1 MLILLSGPDSYRRE
15 AEKRRYLL
23 GFAQKYPAASRGRFD
38 VAEEGEDAFLEFV
51 ANQSLFASRKLAVLE
66 NVSADI
72 PKRTLAV
79 VREAPAREDIVLLVS
94 THAALS
100 APLSA
105 LAKKHTGAD
114 KKNFIA
120 EEFAHLEGREWIA
133 FIKTQAKKEGAQL
146 ADDALE
152 FLRSRYEKDEWGLAT
167 ELQKIGTMG
176 EGIRSR
182 KEIEPL
188 DAAETPNFFGLL
200 GGLKSQRLAE
210 RLTALERIFASREP
224 AVKFFNVLAY
234 GGPEYLRRFA
244 EYDVM
249 IKSGKLEYDEALL
262 DSVL

>member
-1 MLILLSGPDSYRRE
+1 MCT
-15 AEKRRYLL
+15 
-23 GFAQKYPAASRGRFD
+23 
-38 VAEEGEDAFLEFV
+38 
-51 ANQSLFASRKLAVLE
+51 FASSKLKALDAKQIIIIGGGAAGFFAAINCAE
-66 NVSADI
+66 NYPDY
-72 PKRTLAV
+72 K
-79 VREAPAREDIVLLVS
+79 VLLVEKGAKGLTKVRISGGGRCNLTNACFDNNILVKNYPRGEKELRNVFSRFS
-94 THAALS
+94 TNDTINWFEKRGVKL
-100 APLSA
+100 
-105 LAKKHTGAD
+105 
-114 KKNFIA
+114 
-120 EEFAHLEGREWIA
+120 
-133 FIKTQAKKEGAQL
+133 KTE
-146 ADDALE
+146 DDALE

>member
-1 MLILLSGPDSYRRE
+1 MLILLYGPDSYRRE
-15 AEKRRYLL
+15 AEKKRYLL
-23 GFAQKYPAASRGRFD
+23 GFAQKYPVASRGRFD
-38 VAEEGEDAFLEFV
+38 LAEGEEDAFLEF
-51 ANQSLFASRKLAVLE
+51 AASQSLFAQKKLVVLE
-66 NVSADI
+66 GVNADI
-72 PKRTLAV
+72 PKRTLTV
-79 VREAPAREDIVLLVS
+79 IREAPAREDIVLLVS
-94 THAALS
+94 THAALP

-105 LAKKHTGAD
+105 LAKKHAGAD
-114 KKNFIA
+114 KKNFIV
-120 EEFAHLEGREWIA
+120 EEFAHLEGRGWIA
-133 FIKTQAKKEGAQL
+133 FIKAQAKKEGAQL

-152 FLRSRYEKDEWGLAT
+152 FLASRYEKDEWGLAT
-167 ELQKIGTMG
+167 ELQKISALG
-176 EGIRSR
+176 EGVRSR

-188 DAAETPNFFGLL
+188 DTVEAPNFFGLL

-244 EYDVM
+244 GYDVM